1 MQMYN
6 LIEYSDT
13 YLKTGRL
20 WQYYRHDP
28 NDNVTQSES
37 FKYKMKITEELLKWR
52 TLEMLLI
59 NREINLILTWS
70 EDCTDTKLYDPV
82 VTNAKLLQQL
92 KSGFKRRINWNRYQL
107 KVSPERQNQYLDF
120 LIDPSFQ
127 GVNKIFY
134 SIV

>member
-6 LIEYSDT
+6 LIEYSDN

-107 KVSPERQNQYLDF
+107 KVSPKRQNQYLDF